1 MGFNLCPLFI
11 TRLGEYCKRASISQQ
26 SMHYFIVFFNI
37 FLIIFLIIFF
47 IFRIKFSSVNV
58 MSNQN

>member
-1 MGFNLCPLFI
+1 MGFNLCPLFV

-37 FLIIFLIIFF
+37 FLIFF
-47 IFRIKFSSVNV
+47 NIFRIKFFSVNV

>member
-37 FLIIFLIIFF
+37 FLIFF
-47 IFRIKFSSVNV
+47 NIFRIKFFSVNV